1 MIFVDN
7 DSYTYSIA
15 NGICYFKVK
24 VDFLEN
30 TNNSFLRMLSNGL
43 VHEKEKEK
51 AIKSIVVDLA
61 NVMYVDA
68 STLGIF
74 ITAVKVVKGLNIKLK
89 FVNMQHNVLT
99 VVEMTQ
105 LRYLFNVDEEET
117 VAPWESK

>member
-15 NGICYFKVK
+15 SGICYFKVK
-24 VDFLEN
+24 VDSLEN

-61 NVMYVDA
+61 NVMYVDS

-105 LRYLFNVDEEET
+105 LRYFFNVDEEET
-117 VAPWESK
+117 VAPWELK